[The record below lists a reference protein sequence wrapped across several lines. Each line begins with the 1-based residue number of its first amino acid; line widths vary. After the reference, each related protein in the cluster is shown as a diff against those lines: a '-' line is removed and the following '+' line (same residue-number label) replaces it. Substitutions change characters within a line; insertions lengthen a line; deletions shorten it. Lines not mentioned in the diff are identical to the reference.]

1 MIPLPVDSSAP
12 RPIETSPS
20 SSKPLALVVFL
31 ENVGHIQ
38 GMNLPPWAMN
48 TVDFVSEEYAKVM
61 LRLYGA
67 HRRYDRVVI
76 LEDQRAT
83 GPEFADA
90 LLANSRTHRVDM
102 LLLVHGHEG
111 CLVGY
116 RAQEMVGPKTFL
128 RLKNIYEQDHEALD
142 LRMVYGLNCFG
153 ASLASTWLD
162 LGAEVVNGAVGVNWF
177 PEPSL
182 SVFLRNWLGG
192 KPYSQAVRQSN
203 RRANQVWYRLLR
215 SKPQNPHPW
224 ILSSRQIIYGREDI
238 TING

>member
-1 MIPLPVDSSAP
+1 MSPHSGNSSDLTTAL
-12 RPIETSPS
+12 
-20 SSKPLALVVFL
+20 SSKPPALVVFL
-31 ENVGHIQ
+31 ENVGHIH
-38 GMNLPPWAMN
+38 GLNLPNWAMN
-48 TVDFVSEEYAKVM
+48 TVDFVSEEYAKIL

-67 HRRYDRVVI
+67 YRRYDRVII

-83 GPEFADA
+83 GPDLADA
-90 LLANSRTHRVDM
+90 LLVRSRTHRVDV

-116 RAQEMVGPKTFL
+116 RGQEMVGAETFR
-128 RLKNIYEQDHEALD
+128 RLGQIYNQDQNALD

-153 ASLASTWLD
+153 ASLASTWMD

-182 SVFLRNWLGG
+182 SVFLCNWLGG
-192 KPYSQAVRQSN
+192 QSYSRAVRQSN

-215 SKPQNPHPW
+215 STPQNVHPW
-224 ILSSRQIIYGREDI
+224 ILSSRQIIYGRDDI

>member
-1 MIPLPVDSSAP
+1 M
-12 RPIETSPS
+12 EMFPS
-20 SSKPLALVVFL
+20 GILVPPASQSNKPLALVVLL

-38 GMNLPPWAMN
+38 GMNLPYWAMN
-48 TVDFVSEEYAKVM
+48 TVDFVSEEYAKVL

-67 HRRYDRVVI
+67 YRRYDRVVI
-76 LEDQRAT
+76 LEDQLAT
-83 GPEFADA
+83 GPKFAETI
-90 LLANSRTHRVDM
+90 LAQSRTHRVDL

-116 RAQEMVGPKTFL
+116 RGQEMVGPETFERL
-128 RLKNIYEQDHEALD
+128 RHIYSQDPDALD

-153 ASLASTWLD
+153 ASLASTWID
-162 LGAEVVNGAVGVNWF
+162 LGAKVVNGAVGVNWF

-192 KPYSQAVRQSN
+192 RPYSRAVQQSS

-215 SKPQNPHPW
+215 SNPQKAHPW
-224 ILSSRQIIYGREDI
+224 ILSSRQIIYGHGDI
-238 TING
+238 TVNG

>member
-1 MIPLPVDSSAP
+1 MSPHSGNSSDLTKT
-12 RPIETSPS
+12 RGG
-20 SSKPLALVVFL
+20 KPPALVVFL
-31 ENVGHIQ
+31 ENVGHIH
-38 GMNLPPWAMN
+38 GLNLPNWVMN
-48 TVDFVSEEYAKVM
+48 TVDFVSEEYAKIL

-67 HRRYDRVVI
+67 YRRYDRVVI
-76 LEDQRAT
+76 LEDQQAT
-83 GPEFADA
+83 GPDLADA
-90 LLANSRTHRVDM
+90 LLVQSRTHRVDV

-116 RAQEMVGPKTFL
+116 RGQEMVGAETFG
-128 RLKNIYEQDHEALD
+128 RLGQIYDQNQNALD

-153 ASLASTWLD
+153 ASLVSTWMD
-162 LGAEVVNGAVGVNWF
+162 LGAEVANGAIGVNWF

-192 KPYSQAVRQSN
+192 QPYSRAVRQSN

-215 SKPQNPHPW
+215 SNPQNAHPW
-224 ILSSRQIIYGREDI
+224 ILSSRQIIYGQGDI